1 MGTIEAGKKR
11 LHKGEAHDGSMKKSR
26 AAEKNVEIKT
36 VEAENQPRRAQ

>member
-1 MGTIEAGKKR
+1 MMGPGKN
-11 LHKGEAHDGSMKKSR
+11 SR